1 MLAALWEHIPSLIKI
16 GCAGLVVLTLIFI
29 LSMIGSSWRVRSQL
43 RKFSS
48 LLGSVSVP
56 TETTSKSG
64 LDLES
69 LDRMR
74 TLFSNRQDSTGEWWQ
89 RLDDHIEMYVGPD
102 ETERYFLT
110 EPVRDVMPY
119 DAIVGEKYY
128 GSFFGLIPGVLT
140 GTGLTLTF
148 ISILLALSDVH
159 YDKSNTV
166 NPITGIDALIN
177 GLSGKFLSSIV
188 ALLLSI
194 VFTFLERASA
204 RTLKQKYEQTI
215 RSVSRVVPY
224 LNTSRILLD
233 MHRFSSKQAISLSN
247 LSSELVDRLTNTLN
261 NDVVPGLAAGMS
273 SGVATSLEAEFRPT
287 MDRMASSLD
296 ALQTAIVQ
304 LEAEKHESVTGEFG
318 RMAEAIEQSIT
329 QALGKMGEQ
338 FHDALM
344 GSAKNEFGQ
353 AQNSLE
359 STRLLLEQLNVQF
372 SGMQAAFST
381 IASKAEQAT
390 EHQLQSGRDQTEAL
404 GAVMHGLMVK
414 LQESAEQNMDTMRS
428 QLTSVVTDL
437 TNKVSGLSADLM
449 AASAVITERSEANV
463 ASILEQTDGWSKASS
478 ARLEALLVNIEAR
491 TLDFR
496 EASDALLEAKTF
508 MTNLLG
514 QNAGALA
521 KMAEA
526 SREVQ
531 VYSTGLAGHADGLK
545 AIRDSHL
552 AVSANLR
559 DTAGGLTVA
568 FARHEQLL
576 QEYNASI
583 SQFTKVFE
591 TLDSSIAKIMAAT
604 SNGLSAYNQS
614 VEKNFNS
621 IVDVADKLVPQ
632 AANLL
637 HTQIEELAGQLEE
650 LGGVITKSVGVVR
663 GRTP

>member
-1 MLAALWEHIPSLIKI
+1 MSAFLEHVPAPILI
-16 GCAGLVVLTLIFI
+16 GCVGLAVFTAIMI
-29 LSMIGSSWRVRSQL
+29 LSMLRSGSTVWGQL
-43 RKFSS
+43 NK
-48 LLGSVSVP
+48 L
-56 TETTSKSG
+56 SG
-64 LDLES
+64 LFASGGVSSQQSSRSGLNLEN
-69 LDRMR
+69 LDKLR
-74 TLFSNRQDSTGEWWQ
+74 TLFNDHKDLAGGWWR
-89 RLDDHIEMYVGPD
+89 RLDDHIEMYTGPD
-102 ETERYFLT
+102 EAEHYFLT
-110 EPVRDVMPY
+110 EPAREVMPY
-119 DAIVGEKYY
+119 DTVVGENYY
-128 GSFFGLIPGVLT
+128 GSFFGLVPGVLT
-140 GTGLTLTF
+140 GAGLTLTF
-148 ISILLALSDVH
+148 MAILLALYDVH
-159 YDKSNTV
+159 YDKANTV

-194 VFTFLERASA
+194 MFTFIERWWA
-204 RTLKQKYEQTI
+204 RKLKQKYEQTI
-215 RSVSRVVPY
+215 ASISRVLPY

-233 MHRFSSKQAISLSN
+233 MHRLSSKQAISLSN

-261 NDVVPGLAAGMS
+261 NDVIPGLAAGMS

-287 MDRMASSLD
+287 MDRMATSLD
-296 ALQTAIVQ
+296 ALQAAIVQ
-304 LEAEKHESVTGEFG
+304 LEADKKESVTGEFG
-318 RMAEAIEQSIT
+318 RMAEAIEHSIT
-329 QALGKMGEQ
+329 QALNKMGEQ

-359 STRLLLEQLNVQF
+359 GTRLLLEQLNVQF

-381 IASKAEQAT
+381 IAAKAEQAT

-414 LQESAEQNMDTMRS
+414 LQESADQNMDSMRS

-437 TNKVSGLSADLM
+437 TTKVSGLSGELM
-449 AASAVITERSEANV
+449 AASAIITERSEQNV

-478 ARLEALLVNIEAR
+478 ARLESLLANIEAR
-491 TLDFR
+491 SLDFR

-508 MTNLLG
+508 LTSLLG
-514 QNAGALA
+514 QNANALA

-531 VYSTGLAGHADGLK
+531 IYSTGLAGHTEGLK
-545 AIRDSHL
+545 TIRDSHL

-559 DTAGGLTVA
+559 ETASGLAGA
-568 FARHEQLL
+568 FVRHEQLL
-576 QEYNASI
+576 QEYNGSLG
-583 SQFTKVFE
+583 QFTKVFE
-591 TLDSSIAKIMAAT
+591 TLDGSIAKIMTAT

-614 VEKNFNS
+614 VEKNFSS
-621 IVDVADKLVPQ
+621 IVAIADELVPK

-637 HTQIEELAGQLEE
+637 HTQIEELSGQLEE

-663 GRTP
+663 GRTA